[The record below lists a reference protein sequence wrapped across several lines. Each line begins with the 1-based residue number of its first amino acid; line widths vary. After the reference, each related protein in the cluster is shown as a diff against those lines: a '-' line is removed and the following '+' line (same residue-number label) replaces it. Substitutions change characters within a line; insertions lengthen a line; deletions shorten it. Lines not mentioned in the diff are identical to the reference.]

1 MIDSKTNYV
10 EHPRAIADRLVRYA
24 SVVGR
29 ENIVA
34 STDCGLGSLAT
45 LSNVEPEIAW
55 AKLGSLVE
63 GARLA
68 SKALW

>member
-1 MIDSKTNYV
+1 MASTRRSLPPVKK
-10 EHPRAIADRLVRYA
+10 

-29 ENIVA
+29 ENIVV

-68 SKALW
+68 SNALW

>member
-1 MIDSKTNYV
+1 
-10 EHPRAIADRLVRYA
+10 VRYA

-29 ENIVA
+29 EDIVVSA
-34 STDCGLGSLAT
+34 DCGLGSLAT

-63 GARLA
+63 GRLV